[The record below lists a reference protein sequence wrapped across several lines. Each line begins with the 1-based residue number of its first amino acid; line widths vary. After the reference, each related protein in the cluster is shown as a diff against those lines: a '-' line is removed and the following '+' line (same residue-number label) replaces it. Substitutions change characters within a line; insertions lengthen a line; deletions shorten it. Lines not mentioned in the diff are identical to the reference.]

1 MIAAVPLQPTFR
13 STRFRQQRC
22 QQCVKV
28 RHPIPVRSRL
38 TIPRNPSSDS
48 WLEQELEADP
58 EAAQEI
64 RKYLALA
71 DSALRRGHPFLVKRR
86 ADELT
91 ESPETKR
98 AA

>member
-1 MIAAVPLQPTFR
+1 M
-13 STRFRQQRC
+13 
-22 QQCVKV
+22 
-28 RHPIPVRSRL
+28 RSRL
-38 TIPRNPSSDS
+38 TITRIPSSDF

-71 DSALRRGHPFLVKRR
+71 DSALRPGHPFLVKRR

-91 ESPETKR
+91 EILETKR